1 MSNNMQGFN
10 FIVTGGAGF
19 IGSHL
24 VEKLV
29 EEGSN
34 VIVIDDF
41 SNGSLENLK
50 KVKDEVK
57 IVRRDVS
64 KFDGVDIK
72 RDIDGIFHLACHP
85 RSFSLSDPIRDLV
98 VNAMG
103 MLRILGF
110 AKRQK
115 CKVIFTSNSG
125 IYGEPRY
132 LPIDE
137 NHSLDPKT
145 PYDANKLVA
154 EHYCQIYNR
163 TYGIPTAIARLATV
177 YGPRQKVNIELGW
190 KPVIAE
196 FVSKILADKAPTI
209 FGDGKQTRDFIYVSD
224 VVEGL
229 LRMYQ
234 SKEAEDEIFNLST
247 ETETNINQLLEIV
260 NKLAHKNIEPKHG
273 PPSIGDI
280 RRMYISRSKCK
291 TILGW
296 KPKTSL
302 IEGIQETM
310 KWHKQ
315 FLQE

>member
-1 MSNNMQGFN
+1 MSSSLKGFD
-10 FIVTGGAGF
+10 FVVTGGAGF
-19 IGSHL
+19 IGSYL
-24 VEKLV
+24 VERLV
-29 EEGSN
+29 DEDSN
-34 VIVIDDF
+34 VIVVDNF
-41 SNGSLENLK
+41 SNGSLENLEKVEDKIEIIK
-50 KVKDEVK
+50 KD
-57 IVRRDVS
+57 IS
-64 KFDGVDIK
+64 KFDGVGVK
-72 RDIDGIFHLACHP
+72 RDIDGIFHLAAHP
-85 RSFSLSDPIRDLV
+85 RSFSLTDPIHDLE
-98 VNAMG
+98 VNALG
-103 MLRILGF
+103 MLRILEF
-110 AKRQK
+110 ARRQK
-115 CKVIFTSNSG
+115 CKVIFTSYSG

-137 NHSLDPKT
+137 NHPLDPKT

-163 TYGIPTAIARLATV
+163 TYGIPTTIARLATV
-177 YGPRQKVNIELGW
+177 YGPRQKVNIKLGW

-196 FVSKILADKAPTI
+196 FVSKILANKAPTI

-247 ETETNINQLLEIV
+247 ETETNINQLFKIV
-260 NKLAHKNIEPKHG
+260 NKLAHKNIEPKYG

-280 RRMYISRSKCK
+280 RRMYISQSKCK
-291 TILGW
+291 TVLGW

-315 FLQE
+315 LLQK